1 MLYLSSSKL
10 KEGRYREYKRC
21 LSRGTILLGMLVIR
35 MKDQNLQW
43 DSENLK
49 FTNNDAAN
57 ELLHINY
64 RSGWHL

>member
-1 MLYLSSSKL
+1 MLWYASKL
-10 KEGRYREYKRC
+10 KEGRNREYKLC
-21 LSRGTILLGMLVIR
+21 LNRGTILLRMLVIR